1 MPRGPIIQIGIMK
14 CSSSDALLEV
24 CYLGVR
30 MATPANTESSV
41 MVQVSMVGWRSSDV
55 SCFRNSHTFF
65 HMCTEA
71 SVVGIVSDTYIMS

>member
-1 MPRGPIIQIGIMK
+1 
-14 CSSSDALLEV
+14 
-24 CYLGVR
+24 